1 MRGVILGWWMLAQ
14 LSVQAQQVQYQHFD
28 AVERILAAEA
38 DTTYVINLWATWC
51 KPCVEELPYFNA
63 VDSALTGTAV
73 RVILLSLDAQ
83 SRWETALLPFLQTH
97 PMRAEVW
104 ALYPERP
111 SDWIDRIAP
120 EWSGA
125 IPGTLFLNGK
135 TRERMFIGS
144 ELTQAEI
151 LQHIHNVQTPN

>member
-1 MRGVILGWWMLAQ
+1 MRSVILGWWMLAQ
-14 LSVQAQQVQYQHFD
+14 LTVQSQQVQYQHFD
-28 AVERILAAEA
+28 AVERLLTAEA

-63 VDSALTGTAV
+63 VDSALAGTAV

-83 SRWETALLPFLQTH
+83 SRWETALLPFLQAH

-135 TRERMFIGS
+135 TGKRIFIGS
-144 ELTQAEI
+144 ELTQADI
-151 LQHIHNVQTPN
+151 LQHIQNVQTQN